1 MTDLTWVG
9 ASESP
14 VPPTAASYLNFRAVG
29 ATDSFFSSGTR
40 VKVVDCRVL
49 SDGFIP
55 TEAPAVFRPSLGL
68 PSVACVRS
76 P

>member
-1 MTDLTWVG
+1 MDLMWVG

-14 VPPTAASYLNFRAVG
+14 VPPTTASYLNFRVVG

-49 SDGFIP
+49 SEVFIP
-55 TEAPAVFRPSLGL
+55 IEAPAVFRPSLGL